1 MNAPADGLVEPTPHL
16 CRRKQPFGRPPVDCG
31 VGERLHQRPPETFS
45 TMRLVGTDLIEQSS
59 IAEQGD
65 TTAGYGLISVM
76 DRGPQD
82 FPVIL
87 YAQRIAFGEGGR

>member
-1 MNAPADGLVEPTPHL
+1 
-16 CRRKQPFGRPPVDCG
+16 
-31 VGERLHQRPPETFS
+31 
-45 TMRLVGTDLIEQSS
+45 MRLVGTDLIEQSS